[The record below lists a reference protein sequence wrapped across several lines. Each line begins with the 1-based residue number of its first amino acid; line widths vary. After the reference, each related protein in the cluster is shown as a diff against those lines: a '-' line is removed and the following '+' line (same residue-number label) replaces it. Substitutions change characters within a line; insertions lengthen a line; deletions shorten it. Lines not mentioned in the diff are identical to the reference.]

1 MTVSLILIFL
11 VFFIGGPLIF
21 RVLTK
26 DLPTLQRMKLLGMLT
41 TGFAIA
47 GLFIRFAMP
56 GLWGQNLWITVAGVT
71 LVWFAWIGVLAF
83 AAMAL
88 RRNDP
93 SAQMRRW
100 STIIGA
106 LGTTMPWFGL
116 VSATMMQ
123 G

>member
-1 MTVSLILIFL
+1 MTFPLIIIFV
-11 VFFIGGPLIF
+11 VFFMGGPLIF
-21 RVLTK
+21 RGLTNNF
-26 DLPTLQRMKLLGMLT
+26 PSLQRMKLLGMLT
-41 TGFAIA
+41 AGCALA
-47 GLFIRFAMP
+47 GLLIRFTMP
-56 GLWGQNLWITVAGVT
+56 GLWGQNLWITAAGV
-71 LVWFAWIGVLAF
+71 LLIWFAWVGVLAF

-93 SAQMRRW
+93 SVQMRRW

-116 VSATMMQ
+116 ASATMMQ